1 MPRTS
6 VLVAGA
12 GPTGL
17 ALACDLQRRG
27 IDAHVVEKL
36 ERPAITT
43 RGLGIQPRGR
53 LILDRLMAAGVIL
66 R

>member
-17 ALACDLQRRG
+17 ALACDLRRRG
-27 IDAHVVEKL
+27 IDAQVVEKL

-43 RGLGIQPRGR
+43 RALGIQPRGR
-53 LILDRLMAAGVIL
+53 QILDRLMAAGVIL